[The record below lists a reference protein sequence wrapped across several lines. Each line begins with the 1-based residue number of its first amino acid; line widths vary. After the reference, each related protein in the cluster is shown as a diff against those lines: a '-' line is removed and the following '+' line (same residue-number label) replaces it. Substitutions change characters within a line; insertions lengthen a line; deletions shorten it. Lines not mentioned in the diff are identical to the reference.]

1 MWTRRVCG
9 DGSDK
14 RFGRIRRTLETVSR
28 PVVADALRRLST
40 EHPGVDVSLR
50 ESHET
55 GHLLVERPLLRAM

>member
-1 MWTRRVCG
+1 MWTRRAGV

-14 RFGRIRRTLETVSR
+14 RFGRIRRTLETLSR
-28 PVVADALRRLST
+28 PVVADAPRRLST
-40 EHPGVDVSLR
+40 EHPEVDVSLR